1 MSYRNDEA
9 ARDCASE
16 AAALAEKAERCRR
29 LASGVSDMQASEVL
43 RSMAVNYEE
52 SAARLQQA

>member
-1 MSYRNDEA
+1 
-9 ARDCASE
+9 
-16 AAALAEKAERCRR
+16 
-29 LASGVSDMQASEVL
+29 VSDMQASEVL